1 MTSQIAIIGIIFVT
15 FLWGSW
21 FQTVKHL
28 GNFPVHAFI
37 SLMYGISV
45 IIVWISI
52 ALLGNQMIPNG
63 FLEEVG
69 SNPGLM
75 LAIFGCGIVF
85 GIAMQLQLTVVKK
98 IGLIL
103 STSVSATCSILG
115 GTIVSAIFAGIPEGV
130 SIVSLFVASAL
141 LIMATITCQ
150 YAGVLRDKEK
160 QMGEDKQESRM
171 QDILFLAFIN
181 LILMSFYPLANS
193 IGLRSALNPDGF
205 SSLTCMG
212 ILVVGAFAG
221 SSLFTLILLKKEK
234 ESFSGIMSL
243 ISKRKLLFL
252 ASIAALCHFG
262 GNVLH
267 AILAPIVSVAIA
279 TVVGNSYHA
288 WSYIWG
294 LIYGEFKGT
303 SAKTKAI
310 LFGGILLF
318 AAGVVLLSLNS
329 I

>member
-75 LAIFGCGIVF
+75 LAIFACGIVF

-234 ESFSGIMSL
+234 KSFSDIMSL